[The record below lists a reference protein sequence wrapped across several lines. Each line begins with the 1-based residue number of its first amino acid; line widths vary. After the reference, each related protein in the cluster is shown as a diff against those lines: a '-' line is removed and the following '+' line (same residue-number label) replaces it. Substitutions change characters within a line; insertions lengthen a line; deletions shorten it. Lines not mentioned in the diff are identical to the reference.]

1 MIDDLIFYAA
11 VYISLFISVFWLLVF
26 MESKDIVRRKA
37 LRYPTLSIII
47 PCHNEEAYLKS
58 CVESLVK
65 QNYPKLRII
74 IVDDGSSDMTHKI
87 GRRLSRKYG
96 FVKYVRKN
104 QEGKGAALNA
114 GLRYVNSEHFGFIDA
129 DTFLSKGA
137 LKNMTSYLNDG
148 AVSVIAVIKPVKP
161 RNFVERLQKIEY
173 MIASFTRKLMS
184 FLDALYYTPGFALYN
199 TSVVKKLGGF
209 DEDNLTEDLEIGLRL
224 KSNGHKIEN
233 TIEDYAYT
241 VVPKT
246 LKELFNQRVR
256 WYRGS
261 IYNSRKYKHMFF
273 SRKHGDLGLFVL
285 PIQYLL
291 LAVTT
296 PLLLMGTWDIS
307 TAIAKNI
314 IDVNLIGF
322 DMGYFLETTSVQFI
336 NPFTFF
342 VVALLASFL
351 LILKTSEREIKEKIS
366 AAEYAVYIIVY
377 PFINLFLWIAA
388 FVHEMLRTKKKW

>member
-1 MIDDLIFYAA
+1 MIEDILFYIA
-11 VYISLFISVFWLLVF
+11 VYLSLFVSVFWLLIF
-26 MESKDIVRRKA
+26 LDNKEQPKNKITRFPS
-37 LRYPTLSIII
+37 LTIII
-47 PCHNEEAYLKS
+47 PCYNEEEYLES
-58 CVESLVK
+58 CVESLIR
-65 QNYPKLRII
+65 QRYPKLRVI
-74 IVDDGSSDMTHKI
+74 IVDDGSTDMTQEI
-87 GRRLSRKYG
+87 GKKLSKKYG
-96 FVKYVRKN
+96 FIKYMRKN
-104 QEGKGAALNA
+104 QGGKGAALNRA
-114 GLRYVNSEHFGFIDA
+114 LSQINTEYFGFIDA
-129 DTFLSKGA
+129 DTFLSKNA

-148 AVSVIAVIKPVKP
+148 AAAVIAVIKPVKP

-184 FLDALYYTPGFALYN
+184 FLEALYYTPGFALYRTN
-199 TSVVKKLGGF
+199 VVKKLGGF

-224 KSNGHKIEN
+224 KNNGHKIEN

-246 LKELFNQRVR
+246 LKELFNQRLR

-273 SRKHGDLGLFVL
+273 SREHGDLGMFVL
-285 PIQYLL
+285 PVQYLL

-296 PLLLMGTWDIS
+296 PLLLIGVWHMFTS
-307 TAIAKNI
+307 IAKNI
-314 IDVNLIGF
+314 IDVNLVGF

-342 VVALLASFL
+342 VVALLASFI

-366 AAEYAVYIIVY
+366 AAEYAVYIIIY

-388 FVHEMLRTKKKW
+388 FMQEMLRAKKKW